1 MDLNSLIS
9 EVLDMVR
16 KTQTNGR
23 WVGANWMT
31 GRQVDEEEKRKA
43 ELEKLAKTQEG
54 SLQLQSSKNLNDLA
68 VERQKGLN
76 QISHQETANAGALA
90 VGKESNIGAEA
101 RQRLIGKSASDVATI
116 NAGAHTRSAELTSGA
131 QVRSAELTS
140 DAHRYAAD
148 RTMDAQ
154 QGRTNDPDKL
164 LAEIVKSNP
173 LMKTDEM
180 IELRKRLKAQNQ
192 GQSPVK
198 GDSSAFM
205 KTDSASP
212 SISEPVTLPTPRSV
226 TSYNSRGPSSVRGSL
241 IEPLTP
247 VEDPILAENLR
258 RGDEARRLRNDAA
271 TSFWRPIKDKFTYEP
286 NSPNRRFGY

>member
-16 KTQTNGR
+16 KTQTDGR

-76 QISHQETANAGALA
+76 QISHQETANAGTLA

-101 RQRLIGKSASDVATI
+101 RQRLIGTSATDVANI
-116 NAGAHTRSAELTSGA
+116 NAGAHVKGAELTAGA
-131 QVRSAELTS
+131 HIRGAELTS

-148 RTMDAQ
+148 RSVEAA

-212 SISEPVTLPTPRSV
+212 SPSATVPGVSDPVISTKPKSVIKDEPWNAQPAIFGATPRLGLNERQTTYIS
-226 TSYNSRGPSSVRGSL
+226 PSL
-241 IEPLTP
+241 QNE
-247 VEDPILAENLR
+247 EDQR
-258 RGDEARRLRNDAA
+258 
-271 TSFWRPIKDKFTYEP
+271 KK
-286 NSPNRRFGY
+286 RFGY